1 MKLSNKLLIKKINQA
16 INSYNEDTKEEQIE
30 LIKNGNISYKDL
42 EKISTLYIDVSDIQ
56 EDEKEKF
63 FEELGKILENMK
75 LSSFY
80 LYSENENKPIKADM
94 AFLSKFNKEL
104 KILEIQGVDLSGVD
118 ANVFNRL
125 ENLQLLILG
134 NNNINDLTMLSQ
146 LNENLAIDVGKNN
159 MNNVS
164 INDVVKEIN
173 KHHGKMAFNEH
184 PYLNS
189 IVFALK
195 DKKIDLSNI
204 DIPENKMNEIFQFID
219 DYGIKED
226 LKTLKIEDYIK
237 INENR
242 RNHTRVIISGTKDI
256 STAFLE
262 EHPEIVEVQII
273 DEENRESDCQ
283 EEPYTREDF
292 FKIRQKIDEIKGKIE
307 IPDISDEN
315 REKKIF
321 MQVYN
326 VLGKMIDYNHY
337 AVTEEGRK
345 DSVLRITCRNLKD
358 GLLKRKAVCAGY
370 ADILKNILGEFGI
383 RADYIGRDPENIEKY
398 AERMGYA
405 ERIALDES
413 LGLETMSI
421 EEFAKMCGYK
431 DEAGHA
437 WNSVELDGKKYLCDL
452 TWDADNIKLEHFPL
466 EYCCSSLEEFNSVG
480 SGELTHD
487 MFVTVDEGEISE
499 FSSEDQLRF
508 LGFSEEEIERKLH
521 PSLEDLL
528 KSLEQLEAQQKIE
541 AATASIASE
550 IKASDFDGI
559 EKVFDDRKE
568 KEQMDYVK

>member
-1 MKLSNKLLIKKINQA
+1 MKLSNKLLIEKLNQA
-16 INSYNEDTKEEQIE
+16 INLYNEDAKEGHIE
-30 LIKNGNISYKDL
+30 LIKKGNISNKDL
-42 EKISTLYIDVSDIQ
+42 KKISSLCIDISDIK
-56 EDEKEKF
+56 EDESKAF
-63 FEELGKILENMK
+63 FDELGRILEKMQLN
-75 LSSFY
+75 SFF
-80 LYSENENKPIKADM
+80 LYSESENEPLKVDI
-94 AFLSKFNKEL
+94 AFLSKINKEL
-104 KILEIQGVDLSGVD
+104 INLQISGIDLSSVD
-118 ANVFNRL
+118 AKLFNRL
-125 ENLQLLILG
+125 ESLNLLILG
-134 NNNINDLTMLSQ
+134 KNNINDFTMLSQ
-146 LNENLAIDVGKNN
+146 LGENLAIDVGNN
-159 MNNVS
+159 PMNNVS

-173 KHHGKMAFNEH
+173 KHHGKIAFNEH

-189 IVFALK
+189 IVFAMK

-204 DIPENKMNEIFQFID
+204 DIPENRINEIFKFID
-219 DYGIKED
+219 DYGIQKN

-237 INENR
+237 MNEKQKNFIR
-242 RNHTRVIISGTKDI
+242 LIISGTKDI

-262 EHPEIVEVQII
+262 EHQEIEEVQII

-292 FKIRQKIDEIKGKIE
+292 LQIRQKIDEIKEKIE
-307 IPDISDEN
+307 IPDSSDEN

-326 VLGKMIDYNHY
+326 VLGKKIDYNHY

-358 GLLKRKAVCAGY
+358 GLLKGKAVCAGY

-398 AERMGYA
+398 AERMGYT

-413 LGLETMSI
+413 LGLETMSV

-431 DEAGHA
+431 DDAGHA
-437 WNSVELDGKKYLCDL
+437 WNSVKLDGKKYLCDL
-452 TWDADNIKLEHFPL
+452 TWDADNIKLERFPL
-466 EYCCSSLEEFNSVG
+466 EYCCSSLEEFNSTG

-499 FSSEDQLRF
+499 FSGEDQLRF
-508 LGFSEEEIERKLH
+508 LGFSEEEIEKKLH

-528 KSLEQLEAQQKIE
+528 KILEAQQKME
-541 AATASIASE
+541 AATVSMASE
-550 IKASDFDGI
+550 IKASDFDEI
-559 EKVFDDRKE
+559 EKVFDDKE
-568 KEQMDYVK
+568 KKEQIDYVK